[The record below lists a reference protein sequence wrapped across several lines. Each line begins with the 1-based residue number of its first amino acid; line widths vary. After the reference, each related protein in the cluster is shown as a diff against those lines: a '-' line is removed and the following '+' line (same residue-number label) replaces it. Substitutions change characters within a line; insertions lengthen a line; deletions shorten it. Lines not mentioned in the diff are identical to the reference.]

1 MLLVVIALVL
11 SGIDA
16 FRIPTDATAHRRHL
30 VESSNEDRRSTVPLR
45 RRAPLTDINGVF
57 DRDRAHAATVLTRN
71 KHRQNLINLVNNF
84 GPSALRKGAV
94 IKPLAVLPR
103 DVEDRFAARAKR
115 QAEPLVDEEDDSE
128 WAGTISIGIP
138 AQRFL
143 IDFDTGSADLWVPS
157 IDCTSSTCLK
167 KSKYNKSASLTSQ
180 QKNGTFLIEYGDQS
194 TVSGKIYTDIV
205 SVAGVKAPGQ
215 YFSAV
220 TNLSSS
226 FGDNPIDGVL
236 GLAFPALSRLKHDPY
251 FNTAYAN
258 RWLPPLLANQYAFY
272 LATTG
277 SELYLGGTNRIR
289 YTGDIEFH
297 DISASTGFW
306 QIGGA
311 SVQVGH
317 ETAVSSFETVIDSG
331 TTIMYG
337 PPDAVEK
344 VYANVPGSVLYD
356 SSDGTGFYSFPCN
369 SIPQVSFSW
378 GGQHWSISTANFNIG
393 TTAEDQTRCVGAL
406 AASDLG
412 LGDAVWLLGD
422 SFMKNQYS
430 VFDFDKKAVGFATLA
445 RYL

>member
-11 SGIDA
+11 SGINA
-16 FRIPTDATAHRRHL
+16 FHIPTDATAQH
-30 VESSNEDRRSTVPLR
+30 TVPLR

-57 DRDRAHAATVLTRN
+57 DRDRARAATVLTIN

-103 DVEDRFAARAKR
+103 DNHWI
-115 QAEPLVDEEDDSE
+115 DEEHDAE
-128 WAGTISIGIP
+128 WAGMISIGTP
-138 AQRFL
+138 AQKFL

-167 KSKYNKSASLTSQ
+167 KSKYNKSASSTSK
-180 QKNGTFLIEYGDQS
+180 QKNGTFLIEYGDRS

-226 FGDNPIDGVL
+226 FKDDPIDGIL
-236 GLAFPALSRLKHDPY
+236 GLAFPAISNLNHNPY
-251 FNTAYAN
+251 FNTAYAY
-258 RWLPPLLANQYAFY
+258 RRLPANQFAFY

-277 SELYLGGTNRIR
+277 SELYLGGTNRMQ
-289 YTGDIEFH
+289 YTGAIEFH
-297 DISASTGFW
+297 DIDASTGFW
-306 QIGGA
+306 QIRGA

-317 ETAVSSFETVIDSG
+317 ETAVSNFETIIDSG

-344 VYANVPGSVLYD
+344 VYANVPGSALYD
-356 SSDGTGFYSFPCN
+356 SSNGFYSFPCN

-378 GGQHWSISTANFNIG
+378 GGQHWSISTANFNLG
-393 TTAEDQTRCVGAL
+393 TTPEDQSRCVGAL
-406 AASDLG
+406 AAQDLG